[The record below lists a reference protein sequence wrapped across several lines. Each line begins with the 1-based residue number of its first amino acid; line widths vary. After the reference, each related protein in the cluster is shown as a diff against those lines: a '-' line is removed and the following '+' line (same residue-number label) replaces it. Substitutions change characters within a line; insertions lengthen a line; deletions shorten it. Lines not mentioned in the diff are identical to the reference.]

1 MKLKDLLKEIFK
13 DGPLPDENLGNN
25 YMDYVIKGKMLESI
39 KPELLKCDEF
49 KDVNINIINLPSDT
63 KIYKL
68 RPSKYSG
75 SIDLYS
81 IMLTPEIYDPSDIDK
96 PVKDGISI
104 SPTIIDSTTFTP
116 YKKITIQWNTEKIQD
131 INVVGGN
138 DLDDFKKDLYNKLD
152 ALFIKP
158 KEYQTKGK
166 RGILFR
172 CIFSEE
178 PKPIIDPCDLYS
190 FEL

>member
-49 KDVNINIINLPSDT
+49 KDVNINIINLPLDT
-63 KIYKL
+63 KTYKL
-68 RPSKYSG
+68 RPSKYNG

-81 IMLTPEIYDPSDIDK
+81 IMLTPEIYDPSDIGK

-104 SPTIIDSTTFTP
+104 SPCFYDETTFTIQ
-116 YKKITIQWNTEKIQD
+116 KK
-131 INVVGGN
+131 
-138 DLDDFKKDLYNKLD
+138 
-152 ALFIKP
+152 
-158 KEYQTKGK
+158 
-166 RGILFR
+166 
-172 CIFSEE
+172 
-178 PKPIIDPCDLYS
+178 
-190 FEL
+190 

>member
-25 YMDYVIKGKMLESI
+25 YIDYVIKGKMLESI

-49 KDVNINIINLPSDT
+49 KDVNINIINLPLDT
-63 KIYKL
+63 KTYKL
-68 RPSKYSG
+68 RPSKYKG

-81 IMLTPEIYDPSDIDK
+81 IMLTPEIYDPSDIGK

-104 SPTIIDSTTFTP
+104 SPCFYDEITFTP
-116 YKKITIQWNTEKIQD
+116 HKKITIQWNVEKIQD
-131 INVVGGN
+131 INAVGGN
-138 DLDDFKKDLYNKLD
+138 DLDDFKKDLYSKLD
-152 ALFIKP
+152 NLIANP
-158 KEYQTKGK
+158 KEYQIKGK
-166 RGILFR
+166 RCILFR
-172 CIFSEE
+172 CTFSE
-178 PKPIIDPCDLYS
+178 KPTEVIDPCDSLC